1 MKRSLVVFTK
11 KNYTSL
17 ITKSFRIK
25 KIIKRKGNQSYVKW
39 KEYGNY
45 FNTWINKKDLI
56 KISNKISQYFPLYRS
71 SGGNIK

>member
-25 KIIKRKGNQSYVKW
+25 KIIKRKGNQSY
-39 KEYGNY
+39 EYGNY

-56 KISNKISQYFPLYRS
+56 KISNKISQYFPPYRS
-71 SGGNIK
+71 SGGNIKWN